1 MEWNEVAQ
9 AVLLVFVAVA
19 LALFALERRDDRFQQ
34 RPEERTISGVFSNPY
49 LRIIAIL
56 LMVLVVF
63 RGFESGGIA
72 TVAGVTVLVVGTTV
86 AGADFIL
93 MLVALLKGNATFITE
108 HFKFERERLTAESQL
123 VSSTPLALPT
133 ESRTTPELGA
143 AAGPAISS
151 PAPADGEK
159 PAGADQ
165 DALHVDPLALIRR
178 QHAMASIGLPPD
190 LPEGRADVR
199 VAVLSTGIGR
209 DLARHAALIDRL
221 EIDVPD
227 EPVAPVAAAAVGC
240 VAALAP
246 RARIRLFNSSGDG
259 WLRRNLDGSFRWGAN
274 VVMLDFGLIGP
285 KAPADVEDTLASRAK
300 SMVFV
305 APAGSHGKA
314 EPVWPAKSRHAT
326 GVAALDVDGRLADFS
341 SYEGI
346 SVAAPGVR
354 VSVLSGVDME
364 GNLTFSE
371 MSGTN
376 VAAGIVTA
384 VTALLMSRDPTTNP
398 ASVETMLVRTGQP
411 VPDAPGLSQIRVDSL
426 LDETEG
432 RRAAHQAH
440 IERNAGW

>member
-63 RGFESGGIA
+63 RGFENGGIA

-123 VSSTPLALPT
+123 VSSTPLAIPT
-133 ESRTTPELGA
+133 ERRTTPELGA
-143 AAGPAISS
+143 EAGPSIST
-151 PAPADGEK
+151 PAPADGER
-159 PAGADQ
+159 PAGADLE
-165 DALHVDPLALIRR
+165 ALHVDPLPFIRR
-178 QHAMASIGLPPD
+178 QHAMASIGLPPQ

-199 VAVLSTGIGR
+199 VAVMSTGIGR
-209 DLARHAALIDRL
+209 DLARHRALIDRL
-221 EIDVPD
+221 EIDVAD

-246 RARIRLFNSSGDG
+246 RARIRLFNSSGDD
-259 WLRRNLDGSFRWGAN
+259 WLRRNLDGSFAWGAN
-274 VVMLDFGLIGP
+274 VVMLDFGLMGP
-285 KAPADVEDTLASRAK
+285 DAPADVEDILAGQAK
-300 SMVFV
+300 STMFV
-305 APAGSHGKA
+305 APAGSHGRA
-314 EPVWPAKSRHAT
+314 EPVWPAKSRHVV
-326 GVAALDVDGRLADFS
+326 GVAALDVGGRVADFS
-341 SYEGI
+341 AYEGI
-346 SVAAPGVR
+346 SIAAPGVG
-354 VSVLSGVDME
+354 VSVLSGVDVD

-384 VTALLMSRDPTTNP
+384 VAALLLALDPTTNP
-398 ASVETMLVRTGQP
+398 ASIETMLVRTGQP
-411 VPDAPGLSQIRVDSL
+411 VPDAPGLSQIRVDNL
-426 LDETEG
+426 LDEADS
-432 RRAAHQAH
+432 RVAAARQAH
-440 IERNAGW
+440 VE